1 MSQPFQS
8 QIAAAAIAASALITP
23 TTQAG
28 QAGQVPN
35 FHFESSG
42 TAQVVEVINA
52 QAPVLRFA
60 TQTEGSGGFMLTGYL
75 STDVVDM
82 STGQG
87 SGSNRFVTAS
97 GDELLGSFTVQLIP
111 TATPGTLRLEDLTQF
126 TGGTGAFAGATGSAS
141 FVASGTFISE
151 TRALV
156 SFVHDGQLSMVPEP
170 ASTALLL
177 GDLAAIGLRAT
188 RHRAEDS
195 SR

>member
-111 TATPGTLRLEDLTQF
+111 TATPARC
-126 TGGTGAFAGATGSAS
+126 
-141 FVASGTFISE
+141 
-151 TRALV
+151 
-156 SFVHDGQLSMVPEP
+156 
-170 ASTALLL
+170 
-177 GDLAAIGLRAT
+177 GLKI
-188 RHRAEDS
+188 
-195 SR
+195 